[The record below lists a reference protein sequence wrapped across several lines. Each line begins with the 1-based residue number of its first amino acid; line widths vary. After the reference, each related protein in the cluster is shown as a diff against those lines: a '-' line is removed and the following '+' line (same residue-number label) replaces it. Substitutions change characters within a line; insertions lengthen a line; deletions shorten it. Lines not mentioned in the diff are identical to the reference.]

1 MRREILRLGE
11 RGLEVG
17 RGCLE
22 VGNVRF
28 GGWFKRGLEVGEIEV
43 WRVRIKINRLISGSA
58 GFRSVQ
64 FCRRQAE

>member
-1 MRREILRLGE
+1 M
-11 RGLEVG
+11 
-17 RGCLE
+17 E